1 MKYLRSREDLL
12 FEYHFGDFFSGV
24 TKGEKGTSDKQYNP
38 FYNIKDVTG
47 IERIMKSYVKHNGYF
62 DDHISKSIPGHK
74 EVQMVIANAVVKL
87 LKKKSGCV
95 LDIGG
100 SEGSWAKTIS
110 DVSGG
115 KVKTTVLDP
124 NKDMMDRAEM
134 SKVHGS
140 EFICKAFMDGFDDIE
155 SYEPNTKFDVI
166 HESMTFQFI
175 SNRRAKQID
184 YLKKNL
190 LKPKGVF
197 ITEEKVTSD
206 KWLDNEEL
214 KDAYKRV
221 YFSQKDLDTKSKE
234 ILKGDEKKGMNT
246 YLVSKT
252 EYEKVLKNNFKYVHQ
267 YWNGGNFV
275 GYICSD
281 SNINIEKLKRHIN
294 LPSFAT
300 VVTDFLKSVKNE
312 GFNFRFI

>member
-1 MKYLRSREDLL
+1 MKFLFSRADLI
-12 FEYHFGDFFSGV
+12 FEYHFGNFFSDV
-24 TKGEKGTSDKQYNP
+24 TKGEKGKSDIKYKP
-38 FYNIKDVTG
+38 FYNIKDVAG
-47 IERIMKSYVKHNGYF
+47 IERIMKSYVKHNGHF

-74 EVQMVIANAVVKL
+74 EVQLTIANAVVKL
-87 LKKKSGCV
+87 LKRKNGCV

-100 SEGSWAKTIS
+100 SEGSWAKSIS
-110 DVSGG
+110 DASGG

-124 NKDMMDRAEM
+124 NKDMMDKAKE
-134 SKVHGS
+134 SEVKGS

-155 SYEPNTKFDVI
+155 KYEPETKFDVI

-175 SNRRAKQID
+175 SSRRTKQID

-190 LKPKGVF
+190 LKYKGVF

-214 KDAYKRV
+214 KDAYKKV
-221 YFSQKDLDTKSKE
+221 YYSQKELDTKSKE
-234 ILKGDEKKGMNT
+234 ILKGDENKGMNT

-252 EYEKVLKNNFKYVHQ
+252 EYERILKNNFKYVFQ

-281 SNINIEKLKRHIN
+281 SNINIHKMKRNIN
-294 LPSFAT
+294 LPSFAS
-300 VVTDFLKSVKNE
+300 VVNDFLKSIKNE
-312 GFNFRFI
+312 GFRYLIQ